1 MPRDGARREPMQIEK
16 LHELGHREMVS
27 CGVKMDAVAI
37 ELDAGVIRLL
47 ESRIEVEARDRVLL
61 AQRRKLCLWFQDV
74 VPRLSV
80 GSQRELNKER

>member
-47 ESRIEVEARDRVLL
+47 ESRIEVEARDRD
-61 AQRRKLCLWFQDV
+61 AQRAASFVCGFQDV

-80 GSQRELNKER
+80 GALA

>member
-1 MPRDGARREPMQIEK
+1 
-16 LHELGHREMVS
+16 MVS

-61 AQRRKLCLWFQDV
+61 HSAPQA
-74 VPRLSV
+74 LSV
-80 GSQRELNKER
+80 VSRM

>member
-1 MPRDGARREPMQIEK
+1 MQIEK

-47 ESRIEVEARDRVLL
+47 ELRIEVEARDRVLL
-61 AQRRKLCLWFQDV
+61 HSAPQA
-74 VPRLSV
+74 LSV
-80 GSQRELNKER
+80 VSRM

>member
-47 ESRIEVEARDRVLL
+47 EPRIEVEARDRVLL
-61 AQRRKLCLWFQDV
+61 HSAPQA
-74 VPRLSV
+74 LSV
-80 GSQRELNKER
+80 VSGCSPSIVGRFSA